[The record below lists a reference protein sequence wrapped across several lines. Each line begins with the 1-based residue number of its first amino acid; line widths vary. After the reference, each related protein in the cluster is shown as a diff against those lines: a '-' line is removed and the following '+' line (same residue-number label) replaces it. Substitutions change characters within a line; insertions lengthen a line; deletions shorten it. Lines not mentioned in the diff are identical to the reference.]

1 MKVDKQ
7 ALYAFLG
14 DEFGLEAQEVADDTL
29 LFSSGMIDSFSLV
42 SLITWLEEQY
52 GFRMNPMDVNL
63 DNLDSVELICGF
75 VERVS
80 G

>member
-14 DEFGLEAQEVADDTL
+14 DEFGLDAGEIADDTL

-63 DNLDSVELICGF
+63 DNLDSVQLICSF

>member
-14 DEFGLEAQEVADDTL
+14 NEFGLDTNEVADDTL

-63 DNLDSVELICGF
+63 DNLDSIQLICGF